1 MPVSLM
7 YDTEDNFLWVR
18 LCGRLTR
25 EDYER
30 FEPEVE
36 CLIGEEGMLRI
47 LVEMHDFH
55 GWTAGGL
62 WEEIKFD
69 ARHFSDVDRLALV
82 GETRWQELLAD
93 LCRPFTTANVRFF
106 GADEASA
113 ARAWLT
119 GTGSSAALR
128 SELRRGTLTER

>member
-1 MPVSLM
+1 
-7 YDTEDNFLWVR
+7 
-18 LCGRLTR
+18 
-25 EDYER
+25 
-30 FEPEVE
+30 
-36 CLIGEEGMLRI
+36 MLRI